1 MWQVLRSRGSRVARD
16 LSCVL
21 VVAVS
26 ACDRQPTEPSPA
38 SGFEVN
44 NRFARSTHDGPPPSH
59 NFGPDTYRVGLFTGA
74 GTTRPGLSCE
84 KTAAEVRTCSGY
96 LASAVDGA
104 LLEVAVE
111 IPLKIDKPVPLVAL
125 IHGYAG
131 SKGGSG
137 DIASALVA
145 DGYAVLRYSTR
156 GFGLS
161 WGQVNLVDVNA
172 EVADLRSMIAQVVD
186 EPRLHLDANRVAV
199 TGASY
204 GGGHSWLA
212 ALVPEF
218 TTPRGNVVQIRT
230 VVPIATW
237 SDLHYSLLPN
247 GHEHNSLSQP
257 PGGVKLSFV
266 NALYFG
272 GIREKP
278 ERPYPN
284 YPDYFAAWHAWLNTV
299 EPTGIDPVFRA
310 IADGLAGYRS
320 MWWQEA
326 FWNSIRLGLRIPIFV
341 AQGFTDDLFPVVEA
355 NRMIQALR
363 SIDPAYPVAAYFGDI
378 GHPRASNKTGE
389 MDFVLGLI
397 RGWLAFYVKG
407 EGTQPPHVVYAA
419 RTRPRAE
426 PFNATDVMIA
436 PSLGALAT
444 STVAKEFEETAV
456 LVNPLTDPASGFFW
470 DPIIMEGAREL
481 QPLPEPPE
489 SPHVPGS
496 LATYDAP
503 VAELRGGGPL
513 VVAGLPTV
521 TLHAVIVGLRVQLNV
536 RLFDV
541 DGNGRKQLITRGTYT
556 VVRTSPFPVSG
567 VDVVIPTY
575 GNFWSVPAGHTLR
588 LEITNVDSPYIT
600 PSRLPSTTTISG
612 VKLDIPVR

>member
-1 MWQVLRSRGSRVARD
+1 MWQVLRSRGPRVARG
-16 LSCVL
+16 LSCL
-21 VVAVS
+21 VVLAVS
-26 ACDRQPTEPSPA
+26 ACDRHATELPDP
-38 SGFEVN
+38 GVDV
-44 NRFARSTHDGPPPSH
+44 RVHFARSTHDGPPPTH

-74 GTTRPGLSCE
+74 GTTQPGLSCD
-84 KTAAEVRTCSGY
+84 KTADDVRTCSGY

-137 DIASALVA
+137 DIARELVA

-161 WGQVNLVDVNA
+161 WGQVNLVDVHA
-172 EVADLRSMIAQVVD
+172 EVADLRSMVAQVVD
-186 EPRLHLDANRVAV
+186 EPRLHLDPDRIAV

-212 ALVPEF
+212 ALVPQF
-218 TTPRGNVVQIRT
+218 TTPRGNVVRIRT

-257 PGGVKLSFV
+257 PGGVKLSFI
-266 NALYFG
+266 NGLYFG
-272 GIREKP
+272 GIRERP

-284 YPDYFAAWHAWLNTV
+284 YPDYFVAWHAWLNAQ
-299 EPTGIDPVFRA
+299 EPTSVDPVFRS

-320 MWWQEA
+320 AWWQQS
-326 FWNSIRLGLRIPIFV
+326 FWDAVRAGARIPIFV

-389 MDFVLGLI
+389 IDFVLGLI
-397 RGWLAFYVKG
+397 RGWLAFHVKG

-426 PFNATDVMIA
+426 PFDATDVVIA
-436 PSLGALAT
+436 PSLGTLAT
-444 STVAKEFEETAV
+444 STIAKQFEETAV
-456 LVNPLTDPASGFFW
+456 LVNPMADPASGFFW
-470 DPIIMEGAREL
+470 DPLIMEGAREL

-496 LATYDAP
+496 LATFDVP
-503 VAELRGGGPL
+503 VAQLTGGPL
-513 VVAGLPTV
+513 VVAGIPTV
-521 TLHAVIVGLRVQLNV
+521 TLHASTLAPRVQLNV
-536 RLFDV
+536 RVFDV
-541 DGNGRKQLITRGTYT
+541 DENGGKQLITRGTYSL
-556 VVRTSPFPVSG
+556 VGASPTSPIG
-567 VDVVIPTY
+567 EVDVVIPTY

-600 PSRLPSTTTISG
+600 PSRVPSTTHISG
-612 VKLDIPVR
+612 VVLDIPVR